1 MRPAIDLE
9 LQPLLKA
16 LRTRLEAL
24 SGVVMEVRDGVELHH
39 RNQVPFLALD
49 IRRDH
54 LHLDLWLPMV
64 KLEEARAS
72 GIARAHPFLENEAVR
87 VRFERAEDLTKVAH
101 WLEEA
106 YRHVPVR
113 TKKAARA
120 AAAAANSANG
130 KKADNKS
137 AAKGNGAAAK
147 AAPKK
152 LAAAKA
158 APKKA
163 APKKAT
169 PIKPAAKK
177 AAPKRASANKGSR

>member
-24 SGVVMEVRDGVELHH
+24 AGVVMEVRDGVELHH

-54 LHLDLWLPMV
+54 LHLDLWLPLN

-113 TKKAARA
+113 SKKAARQ

-130 KKADNKS
+130 KKAEAKANGATKKKAPKKA
-137 AAKGNGAAAK
+137 AAKAAAPQKTAPKKAAAK
-147 AAPKK
+147 AAP
-152 LAAAKA
+152 
-158 APKKA
+158 PKKA
-163 APKKAT
+163 
-169 PIKPAAKK
+169 
-177 AAPKRASANKGSR
+177 SAHKGQR

>member
-54 LHLDLWLPMV
+54 LHLDLWLPLI

-113 TKKAARA
+113 TKKAARQA
-120 AAAAANSANG
+120 AAASSANG
-130 KKADNKS
+130 KKSEPKS
-137 AAKGNGAAAK
+137 GGKSNGAAKKTVAK
-147 AAPKK
+147 KVAAPK
-152 LAAAKA
+152 

-163 APKKAT
+163 SGP
-169 PIKPAAKK
+169 KPAAKK
-177 AAPKRASANKGSR
+177 AAPKKASVSKGPR

>member
-1 MRPAIDLE
+1 MRPTIDLE

-24 SGVVMEVRDGVELHH
+24 AGVVMEVRDGVEIHH
-39 RNQVPFLALD
+39 RNELPFLALD

-54 LHLDLWLPMV
+54 LHLDLWLPLI

-113 TKKAARA
+113 TKKAARL
-120 AAAAANSANG
+120 AANGAAKAKAKANG
-130 KKADNKS
+130 ES
-137 AAKGNGAAAK
+137 SNGKAAK
-147 AAPKK
+147 AAASKAAKPK
-152 LAAAKA
+152 AAAPKTASKKA
-158 APKKA
+158 PAKKA
-163 APKKAT
+163 APKKAG
-169 PIKPAAKK
+169 AKK
-177 AAPKRASANKGSR
+177 APARKER

>member
-120 AAAAANSANG
+120 AAANG
-130 KKADNKS
+130 KKTEAKS
-137 AAKGNGAAAK
+137 GTKGNGTAK
-147 AAPKK
+147 KTTAKK
-152 LAAAKA
+152 L
-158 APKKA
+158 A

-169 PIKPAAKK
+169 VKKVPPKKAVGKK
-177 AAPKRASANKGSR
+177 AAPKRASATKGPR

>member
-120 AAAAANSANG
+120 AAAANG
-130 KKADNKS
+130 KKTEAKS
-137 AAKGNGAAAK
+137 GTKGNGTAK
-147 AAPKK
+147 KTTAKK
-152 LAAAKA
+152 L
-158 APKKA
+158 A

-169 PIKPAAKK
+169 VKKVPPKKAVGKK
-177 AAPKRASANKGSR
+177 AAPKRASATKGPR